1 VSSREQERKALRL
14 IPYPSPAARSMI
26 SCGDVQ
32 RRIACCR
39 SERLLQAAT
48 QERRALKSASER
60 EEGEKA
66 AANRIYTF
74 TLQRDQ
80 EHLVHHRRKR
90 VVNRRIRYWLG
101 NMNTASLVGSGRFFR
116 QHSAGLSA
124 ATDHLAGWSN
134 RSTIEFVEN
143 NLLRRNHGATGGLD
157 GRGGR
162 WP

>member
-1 VSSREQERKALRL
+1 MSSREQERKALRL

-74 TLQRDQ
+74 ILQRDQ

-101 NMNTASLVGSGRFFR
+101 NMNTASLVGSGRFF
-116 QHSAGLSA
+116 LSA
-124 ATDHLAGWSN
+124 TLSRPVRCD
-134 RSTIEFVEN
+134 RSPHWLEQPQ
-143 NLLRRNHGATGGLD
+143 HH
-157 GRGGR
+157 
-162 WP
+162 